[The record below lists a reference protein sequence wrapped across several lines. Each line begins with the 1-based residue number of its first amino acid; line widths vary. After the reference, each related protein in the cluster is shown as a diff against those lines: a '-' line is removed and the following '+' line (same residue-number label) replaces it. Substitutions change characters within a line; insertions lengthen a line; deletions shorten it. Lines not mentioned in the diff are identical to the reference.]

1 MEQKV
6 TNLGEYMYIKQYKEL
21 AKCSNFDM
29 SLDTVYITKKDKER
43 DIRREMIKGYMLL
56 LNAE

>member
-6 TNLGEYMYIKQYKEL
+6 VNLGEYMYVKQYKEHN
-21 AKCSNFDM
+21 KCANFDM
-29 SLDTVYITKKDKER
+29 ALDTTYITKQEEKR

-56 LNAE
+56 LNNM